1 MSETTPI
8 QPKVDNS
15 VEVSNLLRELAA
27 VGDLLI
33 FVEEG
38 ALMDNTIE
46 GVGLLVNRHARRIDQ
61 LLHGGAS

>member
-1 MSETTPI
+1 MSEATPI

-15 VEVSNLLRELAA
+15 VEVSNLLKELAA

-33 FVEEG
+33 FVHEG

-46 GVGLLVNRHARRIDQ
+46 GIGLLVNRTAIRIDQ
-61 LLHGGAS
+61 LLCGGAS

>member
-1 MSETTPI
+1 MSEATPI

-15 VEVSNLLRELAA
+15 VEISNLLKELAA

-33 FVEEG
+33 FVQEG

-46 GVGLLVNRHARRIDQ
+46 GVGLLVNRYARRIDQ
-61 LLHGGAS
+61 LLCGGAS